1 MGFSIVAIELEL
13 VEVGETQIE
22 GLLPFNEQGVERTHH
37 VLEKAFGG
45 VENLHG
51 CMQGRR
57 KVSPIEMRFA
67 FAQGKGPGLI
77 YICNLTGKAQFAGVK
92 SSQRMKG

>member
-1 MGFSIVAIELEL
+1 MEL

-22 GLLPFNEQGVERTHH
+22 GLHPFNDEEGVGRTHH

-51 CMQGRR
+51 CMQQRR
-57 KVSPIEMRFA
+57 GVGDAE
-67 FAQGKGPGLI
+67 QGQK
-77 YICNLTGKAQFAGVK
+77 
-92 SSQRMKG
+92 